1 MRLPPVRIYKRARP
15 MVVREQSTDRRGR
28 PLAPGTRVR
37 VVAEQGQPEGSVV
50 RVLSEYGAVTVLLE
64 KPAKAERMYPIN
76 EVEAL

>member
-1 MRLPPVRIYKRARP
+1 M
-15 MVVREQSTDRRGR
+15 
-28 PLAPGTRVR
+28 R